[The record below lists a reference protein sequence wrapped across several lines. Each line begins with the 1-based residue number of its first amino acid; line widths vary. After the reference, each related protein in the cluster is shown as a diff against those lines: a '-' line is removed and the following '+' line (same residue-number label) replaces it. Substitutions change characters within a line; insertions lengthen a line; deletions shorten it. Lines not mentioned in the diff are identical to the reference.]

1 MEAFV
6 RLNGTAAMIAVLAIT
21 GAAGAAILSVAPA
34 RESAQAATVN
44 TESSTSPGLV
54 STFEPGVALKSQ
66 RFVVAS
72 EGNEARYFARE
83 QLAGVSF
90 PNDAIGVTRGVSGA
104 IVIDDAGKLVPSES
118 RIVVD
123 VTQLKSDRDR
133 RDGYVQRRTLD
144 TEKYPNVTL
153 VPREI
158 TGLTAPLPDSGR
170 ASFQLLG
177 DLTVKGVTR
186 PTTWQVNARFRGDT
200 VAGTA
205 STSFTFADFQMDKPK
220 VSIVLSVQDTLHL
233 QYDFRLVPGGE

>member
-1 MEAFV
+1 V
-6 RLNGTAAMIAVLAIT
+6 
-21 GAAGAAILSVAPA
+21 GAARAAATGEASATAPTSALASHRYVVAPA
-34 RESAQAATVN
+34 
-44 TESSTSPGLV
+44 
-54 STFEPGVALKSQ
+54 
-66 RFVVAS
+66 
-72 EGNEARYFARE
+72 GNEARYFARE

-90 PNDAIGVTRGVSGA
+90 PNDAIGVTKGVSGA
-104 IVIDDAGKLVPSES
+104 VVIDGAGKIVPAQSK
-118 RIVVD
+118 IVVD

-133 RDGYVQRRTLD
+133 RDGYVQRRTLE

-153 VPREI
+153 VPKEI
-158 TGLTAPLPDSGR
+158 TGLTTPLPDSGR

-200 VAGTA
+200 VSGTA

-220 VSIVLSVQDTLHL
+220 VSVVLSVQDTLHL